1 MSGPDV
7 WGPHAWKFLHFVT
20 LGYPNKP
27 TEKDKKKYKLFF
39 MLLQDT
45 LPCSICARHFGEN
58 LKKKPLS
65 DNDLASKENLIYW
78 LIDFHNVVNKMK
90 DKKVYNREE
99 AVNLLLT
106 NFGEKNKKIDIKK
119 DKYSKSNK
127 KSNIMFLIIFLVI
140 IIFVIFMFYKS
151 KKK

>member
-65 DNDLASKENLIYW
+65 DHDLASKENLIYW

-90 DKKVYNREE
+90 NKKVYNKED
-99 AVNLLLT
+99 AINLMLT
-106 NFGEKNKKIDIKK
+106 NFGEQNKKMDIKK

-127 KSNIMFLIIFLVI
+127 KSNMMFLIIFLVI
-140 IIFVIFMFYKS
+140 IIFVIFMFHKS

>member
-20 LGYPNKP
+20 LGYPNNP
-27 TEKDKKKYKLFF
+27 SEKDKKKFKLFF

-58 LKKKPLS
+58 LKKKPLT
-65 DNDLASKENLIYW
+65 DKDLSSKENLIYW
-78 LIDFHNVVNKMK
+78 LVDFHNVVNKMK
-90 DKKVYNREE
+90 NKKVYTRDE

-106 NFGEKNKKIDIKK
+106 NFGTQDNKIDIQK
-119 DKYSKSNK
+119 DRYSKSNK
-127 KSNIMFLIIFLVI
+127 KSNIILLFIFVVLIIFI
-140 IIFVIFMFYKS
+140 IIMLYKS
-151 KKK
+151 KK